1 MVIQIGDRTVNAQR
15 LVGVENR
22 RVKERVPIH
31 HHHMMEK
38 TVVHL
43 GLAVLP
49 GNATI
54 RSVQVNGQIAAVKFR
69 RVTTKETN
77 LFPETRIK

>member
-1 MVIQIGDRTVNAQR
+1 MVVTQIGDRTVNAQR

-38 TVVHL
+38 TAVHL
-43 GLAVLP
+43 GPTALP

-54 RSVQVNGQIAAVKFR
+54 RSVQVKWTNRKEKFH
-69 RVTTKETN
+69 KA
-77 LFPETRIK
+77 

>member
-1 MVIQIGDRTVNAQR
+1 MVVIQIGDRTVNVPR

-22 RVKERVPIH
+22 RVKEHVPIH

-38 TVVHL
+38 TAVDWDPTV
-43 GLAVLP
+43 LA

-54 RSVQVNGQIAAVKFR
+54 RSVQVKWANSVR
-69 RVTTKETN
+69 
-77 LFPETRIK
+77 